1 MIDQKSTTTHR
12 TRQMATQT
20 SPEKGKQ
27 VKAEAPQAA
36 KGRAKKEDAAYGLY
50 FINEKGEE
58 SGRIPTTVTALRV
71 KPASGA
77 ARTVALKDIP
87 PAVLAQFAADG
98 MRKKLN
104 FFYKD
109 VTKADVGKVQGLTDE
124 FVSAAKNATIYVP
137 KEGGGPGRSFD
148 FDFWLDVLARTAE
161 IRVKAGNPK
170 AKLMTD
176 KTRAEAR
183 AKLESMSPDQRKEKQ
198 KAWEGD
204 KVFRNAAVQIR
215 AERAKAKMSTV
226 DVSGDYDASTDF

>member
-1 MIDQKSTTTHR
+1 
-12 TRQMATQT
+12 MATQT
-20 SPEKGKQ
+20 SPEKGKTTT
-27 VKAEAPQAA
+27 KEAV
-36 KGRAKKEDAAYGLY
+36 KGRSKKEDTAYSIY
-50 FINEKGEE
+50 FVNDKGEE
-58 SGRIPTTVTALRV
+58 SGRIPANVTAVRV

-77 ARTVALKDIP
+77 VRNLALKDIP

-109 VTKADVGKVQGLTDE
+109 ITKSEVSKVQGLTDE
-124 FVSAAKNATIYVP
+124 FLGAAKNATIFVP

-176 KTRAEAR
+176 KARTEAR
-183 AKLESMSPDQRKEKQ
+183 AKLEGMTPDQRKEKQ
-198 KAWEGD
+198 KAWEAD

-215 AERAKAKMSTV
+215 AERAKAKMANV
-226 DVSGDYDASTDF
+226 DATGDYDASTDF